1 MSSYKFVFDTE
12 TSGLPYKARGK
23 QYDYENLEH
32 FDTSRLIS
40 ISWLLLDNENK
51 IVSKDTYF
59 IKPDDFE
66 VSPQSIKI
74 HGLSKE
80 FLLDNGITIHEMLLN
95 LNGLFEK
102 FNIELI
108 IAHNVIFDINI
119 LKSELYRYD
128 YNITLEKVKSIQTF
142 CTMFKAQPIMKMRK
156 WPKLS
161 EAYRFFYNED
171 ITNAHDAEFDTLYCY
186 KVYVKIYEDMN
197 PDSSS
202 MDIKNDINTENMDIE
217 TN

>member
-51 IVSKDTYF
+51 IVNKSTYF
-59 IKPDDFE
+59 IKPDGFE

-202 MDIKNDINTENMDIE
+202 MDIE

>member
-12 TSGLPYKARGK
+12 TSGLPYKEKGK
-23 QYDYENLEH
+23 QYDYQNLKH

-59 IKPDDFE
+59 IKPDGFE

-80 FLLDNGITIHEMLLN
+80 FLEHNGITIHEMLLH

-119 LKSELYRYD
+119 LKSNYIVMTIILH
-128 YNITLEKVKSIQTF
+128 LKK
-142 CTMFKAQPIMKMRK
+142 
-156 WPKLS
+156 
-161 EAYRFFYNED
+161 
-171 ITNAHDAEFDTLYCY
+171 
-186 KVYVKIYEDMN
+186 
-197 PDSSS
+197 
-202 MDIKNDINTENMDIE
+202 
-217 TN
+217 